1 MKNRLPKICCRKDR
15 NLAFVTLGGRR
26 YYLGTYG
33 SPAAQAEYKR
43 LVASYLAE
51 KTPEPRATAPSV
63 KTARPRQTT
72 VAELA
77 ALFLDAKKDYYVKNG
92 RQTKQLERFRVALE
106 FPVRYFLSTPIGDF
120 GPSELRFCRD
130 EMERSG
136 RFCRSYV
143 NTLTNC
149 VRAVVKWGVAEGL
162 TEPSVLVG
170 LQALPPLKKN
180 RAATRESEP
189 VKPVPLETVE
199 KTLPFLTAPVA
210 AMVRLQLLLGCRPGE
225 ICEMRARDLDLSGPV
240 WTYRP
245 QSWKTQHLAKGADDA
260 KRIAVGPR
268 AQAIL
273 TPYLEEKDADEYLFS
288 PRDAWRDHVREL
300 RRRRKT
306 PLTPS
311 QRAREAK
318 RKESQNSRLNDRYSE
333 DAYGKAVR
341 KAAAKAGV
349 EIWSPNRLRHLAA
362 SRVRATYGLE
372 AAQCV
377 LGHARADTTQI
388 YAERDYARAVK
399 IAAEIG

>member
-26 YYLGTYG
+26 YYLGTY
-33 SPAAQAEYKR
+33 
-43 LVASYLAE
+43 
-51 KTPEPRATAPSV
+51 AP
-63 KTARPRQTT
+63 RPRKPSINGSSRCASPRKRPNRAQPRR
-72 VAELA
+72 ASKPLDRDKRPSPNSRRS
-77 ALFLDAKKDYYVKNG
+77 FLTRKKIITSKADVKQSNSNG
-92 RQTKQLERFRVALE
+92 SASRSSFPFVISFR
-106 FPVRYFLSTPIGDF
+106 PPIGDF

-143 NTLTNC
+143 NALTNC

-162 TEPSVLVG
+162 AEPSVLVG

-180 RAATRESEP
+180 RSATREADP
-189 VKPVPLETVE
+189 VKPVSLETVE
-199 KTLPFLTAPVA
+199 KTLSFLTAPVA
-210 AMVRLQLLLGCRPGE
+210 ATVRVQLLLGCRPGE

-240 WTYRP
+240 RTYRP
-245 QSWKTQHLAKGADDA
+245 QSWKTQRLAKGADDA

-349 EIWSPNRLRHLAA
+349 EIWSPNRLRRLAA